1 MKHQPTRFQIA
12 AFAKAMKEAQGQP
25 EFTEEHLRFL
35 ARRRD
40 QFLATLAAR

>member
-1 MKHQPTRFQIA
+1 MKHQPTRFQIK
-12 AFAKAMKEAQGQP
+12 AFEQAIREAQQAP

-40 QFLATLAAR
+40 QFLANLAGR